1 MKQLMIGTT
10 IAAFATL
17 LMACSDDKATTAPAA
32 EKGSTAISIDTGE
45 GSFGYKS
52 DSDGENT
59 SLTVDADGGDGKGK
73 K

>member
-1 MKQLMIGTT
+1 MKQLLIATT
-10 IAAFATL
+10 LAVFASL
-17 LMACSDDKATTAPAA
+17 LIACSDDKAAAPAA

-45 GSFGYKS
+45 GSFGFKS

-59 SLTVDADGGDGKGK
+59 SLTIDADGDDSKGK

>member
-1 MKQLMIGTT
+1 MKQILIGTT
-10 IAAFATL
+10 LAVFATL
-17 LMACSDDKATTAPAA
+17 LMACSDDKVAAPAA
-32 EKGSTAISIDTGE
+32 EKGSTSISIDTGE

-59 SLTVDADGGDGKGK
+59 SLTVDTDGSDGKGK